1 MLGMLL
7 LVTGLLVGAA
17 QIGMSTYQG
26 VTYKCLVD
34 GPFSSQ
40 AEVSEGSDVVEGSV
54 AWWPL
59 GRACEWARA
68 DGAGTVTVY
77 SGSWA
82 LTFIALGLIL
92 GALVLAVTSVRPRR
106 RRTSPLVSQ

>member
-7 LVTGLLVGAA
+7 LVTGFLVGAA
-17 QIGMSTYQG
+17 QIGMSIYQG

-40 AEVSEGSDVVEGSV
+40 AEVSERSGVVEGSV
-54 AWWPL
+54 ASWPL

-82 LTFIALGLIL
+82 LTFIASGLMLG
-92 GALVLAVTSVRPRR
+92 GLVFAVTPVTPRR
-106 RRTSPLVSQ
+106 